1 LVSEENTITSTRRFR
16 ETAHEIAKTSRNLS
30 RVTNSAIN
38 RWQHSHSLRDWQ
50 WYCSWSAG

>member
-38 RWQHSHSLRDWQ
+38 RWQQSHSLRDWQ
-50 WYCSWSAG
+50 WYCNWSAG